1 MESEG
6 NQLEDPLVSA
16 SERATAMICLT
27 GGSRSF
33 TPLKAGSVGGA
44 AASRELAVVGED
56 LLPSLMC
63 AYSQRAA
70 W

>member
-6 NQLEDPLVSA
+6 IWLGDPLVSA
-16 SERATAMICLT
+16 SERATAVICLT
-27 GGSRSF
+27 SGLRSF
-33 TPLKAGSVGGA
+33 TPLKGSAGGA

-70 W
+70 L